1 MPKIAASH
9 SAVIF
14 EKKDEEKKRKKK
26 QKRRV
31 ISTKLLSLRNAAKN
45 REIRK
50 RKRTMESECAS
61 TCQVPMSVGT
71 KVDFGHFRSSELHD
85 DDCSTGKV

>member
-9 SAVIF
+9 SAVIS
-14 EKKDEEKKRKKK
+14 EKKDEKKKRKKK

-50 RKRTMESECAS
+50 KEKKYGERMCID
-61 TCQVPMSVGT
+61 MSSADVSGYQSRFRAFPVIGT
-71 KVDFGHFRSSELHD
+71 ARR
-85 DDCSTGKV
+85 